1 MDKNVKKRFYIYGRW
16 RGSIY
21 KLLWKD
27 FLLYVALYYVFT
39 VIYHVILSETQ
50 RRSIDVI

>member
-1 MDKNVKKRFYIYGRW
+1 MTVVVTCRW

-27 FLLYVALYYVFT
+27 FLLYVGLYYMIT
-39 VIYHVILSETQ
+39 IIYHVILNEEQ
-50 RRSIDVI
+50 RRSVRMLCTF